1 MRTLDWI
8 DEYVARLRDYVFVR
22 EDDCLLIKVPNEAYK
37 LNPSGVEILQR
48 LLGGETVAAL
58 CRSYGGTDDVNR
70 DIHDFFTGLKQVLEK
85 KIDEGRLP
93 PGVVTR
99 PFQLGFNSLPV
110 LSEVALT
117 YACNLACRFCYA
129 GRHSAGNEPGGWGRA
144 PARPV
149 LAKQDFEE
157 VLRIIRH
164 EAKVPSV
171 SFTGGEPALCPGLPD
186 LVRYARRTLSMRVNL
201 ITNGTR
207 IGPSTARALH
217 DAGLHSAQVSI
228 ESPDPDLH
236 DALTCRNGSFEESLT
251 GLRALRETGIS
262 VHTNTTINRLNMATL
277 LKMPAFIK
285 GLGLDRFSMNL
296 VIPMRHDPSIN
307 LTYTEAA
314 PWIPRIQAE
323 ARRCGVEFMWY
334 SPTPICIFNPIQYH
348 LGNKGCA
355 ACDGLL
361 SVSPSGDVLPC
372 SSWPEPVGNLLR
384 DGFERSWRSARACR
398 LRGKDEAPPGCSD
411 CEHFALC
418 QGACPLYWRQFG
430 DGELTTGRECHAA
443 AGC

>member
-1 MRTLDWI
+1 MPPLDWI
-8 DEYVARLRDYVFVR
+8 DEYVARLRDYIFVR

-37 LNPSGVEILQR
+37 LNPSGVKTLQR
-48 LLGGETVAAL
+48 LLGGEPVADL
-58 CRSYGGTDDVNR
+58 WRSYGGTDEVRR
-70 DIHDFFTGLKQVLEK
+70 DIHDFFIGLKIVLEK

-93 PGVVTR
+93 AGVVAR

-129 GRHSAGNEPGGWGRA
+129 QCHSGGWGAGWGRA

-149 LAKQDFEE
+149 LAKQDFQE

-171 SFTGGEPALCPGLPD
+171 SFTGGEPALCPDLPGL
-186 LVRYARRTLSMRVNL
+186 VKYARHTLGMRVNL
-201 ITNGTR
+201 ITNATR
-207 IGPSTARALH
+207 IDPAMARALH

-228 ESPDPDLH
+228 ESPDPDVH
-236 DALTCRNGSFEESLT
+236 DALTCRNGSFAQSLA
-251 GLRALRETGIS
+251 GLRALRENGVS
-262 VHTNTTINRLNMATL
+262 VHTNTTINRLNIDTL
-277 LKMPAFIK
+277 LKMPAFVK
-285 GLGLDRFSMNL
+285 SLGLDRFSMNL
-296 VIPMRHDPSIN
+296 VIPMRHDPAIN
-307 LTYTEAA
+307 LSYTEAA
-314 PWIPRIQAE
+314 PWIPRIQSE
-323 ARRCGVEFMWY
+323 ARRSCVEFMWY
-334 SPTPICIFNPIQYH
+334 SPTPICIFNPIQYQ

-384 DGFERSWRSARACR
+384 DGFHSTWRSARACR
-398 LRGKDEAPPGCSD
+398 LRGKSEAPRACSGCD
-411 CEHFALC
+411 HFALC

-430 DGELTTGRECHAA
+430 AGELTTERKRHAA